1 LGGFKINN
9 KYFSKT
15 LSFIQVLFLVQ
26 ACSYKTKIDSNYY
39 CRQLKVSCIQSNKV
53 VNFKTSKGDFEVKLV
68 GKDNPVTVSNF
79 LENIYNN
86 IYENKKFYKIINYP
100 QIRFIHGGINP
111 ENKSYMER
119 KQNLN
124 KTSPTIPLEI
134 KFKEEIKPRYNYQIK
149 NPSETV
155 NLVNTFESGSIAM
168 VKSGKNKSSS
178 TEFFFVTTKIPEL
191 DGRYSIFGKIIK
203 GLDVLEKINKED
215 YIKAVQISN

>member
-1 LGGFKINN
+1 M
-9 KYFSKT
+9 
-15 LSFIQVLFLVQ
+15 VQ
-26 ACSYKTKIDSNYY
+26 ACSYKSKIDSNYY
-39 CRQLKVSCIQSNKV
+39 CQKLKFSCIQSDKI
-53 VNFKTSKGDFEVKLV
+53 VNFKTSKGDFEVKLF

-79 LENIYNN
+79 LENIDNN
-86 IYENKKFYKIINYP
+86 IYDNKKFYKIINYP
-100 QIRFIHGGINP
+100 QIRFIHGGVNP
-111 ENKSYMER
+111 ENKSYIAR

-149 NPSETV
+149 NPSETL

-168 VKSGKNKSSS
+168 VKRGKNKSSS

-203 GLDVLEKINKED
+203 GIDVLEKIKKED
-215 YIKAVQISN
+215 YIEAVKVSN

>member
-1 LGGFKINN
+1 M
-9 KYFSKT
+9 
-15 LSFIQVLFLVQ
+15 VQ
-26 ACSYKTKIDSNYY
+26 ACSYKSKIDSNYY
-39 CRQLKVSCIQSNKV
+39 CQKLKFSCIQSNKV
-53 VNFKTSKGDFEVKLV
+53 VNFKTSKGDFEVKLF

-79 LENIYNN
+79 LENIENN
-86 IYENKKFYKIINYP
+86 IYVNQKFYKIINYP
-100 QIRFIHGGINP
+100 QIRFIHGGVNP
-111 ENKSYMER
+111 ENKSYTER

-134 KFKEEIKPRYNYQIK
+134 KFKEEVKPRYNYQIK

>member
-1 LGGFKINN
+1 
-9 KYFSKT
+9 
-15 LSFIQVLFLVQ
+15 LVQ
-26 ACSYKTKIDSNYY
+26 ACSYKNKIDSNYY
-39 CRQLKVSCIQSNKV
+39 CQKLKFSCTQINKV
-53 VNFKTSKGDFEVKLV
+53 VNFKTTKGDFEVKLF

-79 LENIYNN
+79 LENIENN
-86 IYENKKFYKIINYP
+86 IYVNQKFYKIIKYP
-100 QIRFIHGGINP
+100 QVRFIHGGINP
-111 ENKSYMER
+111 KNKFYIER

-124 KTSPTIPLEI
+124 KTSPSIPLEI

-178 TEFFFVTTKIPEL
+178 TEFFFVTTNIPEL

>member
-1 LGGFKINN
+1 M
-9 KYFSKT
+9 
-15 LSFIQVLFLVQ
+15 VQ
-26 ACSYKTKIDSNYY
+26 ACSYKSKIDSNYY
-39 CRQLKVSCIQSNKV
+39 CQKLKFSCIQSNKV
-53 VNFKTSKGDFEVKLV
+53 VNFKTSKGDFEVKLF

-79 LENIYNN
+79 LENIENN
-86 IYENKKFYKIINYP
+86 IYVNQKFYKIINYP
-100 QIRFIHGGINP
+100 QIRFIHGGVNP
-111 ENKSYMER
+111 ENKFYIER

-149 NPSETV
+149 NPNETE

-178 TEFFFVTTKIPEL
+178 TEFFFVTSKIPEL

>member
-1 LGGFKINN
+1 M
-9 KYFSKT
+9 
-15 LSFIQVLFLVQ
+15 VQ
-26 ACSYKTKIDSNYY
+26 ACSYKSKIDSNYY
-39 CRQLKVSCIQSNKV
+39 CQKLKFSCIQSNKL
-53 VNFKTSKGDFEVKLV
+53 VNFKTSKGDFEVKLF

-79 LENIYNN
+79 LENIDNN

-100 QIRFIHGGINP
+100 QIRFIHSGVNP
-111 ENKSYMER
+111 ENKSYIER

>member
-1 LGGFKINN
+1 MCIRDR
-9 KYFSKT
+9 
-15 LSFIQVLFLVQ
+15 
-26 ACSYKTKIDSNYY
+26 YKGDSSYY
-39 CRQLKVSCIQSNKV
+39 CQKLKLSCTQNNKV
-53 VNFKTSKGDFEVKLV
+53 VSFKTSRGDFEVKLF

-79 LENIYNN
+79 LENIENS
-86 IYENKKFYKIINYP
+86 IYVNQKFYKIINYP
-100 QIRFIHGGINP
+100 QVRFIHGGVNP
-111 ENKSYMER
+111 ENKFYIER

-124 KTSPTIPLEI
+124 KTSPSIPLEI

-178 TEFFFVTTKIPEL
+178 TEFFFVTSKIPEL